1 MITYSVVIP
10 VKDEAGSLPFL
21 YKELTDVLRRLKKSY
36 EVIFVDDGSGDAS
49 YQALTVIRK
58 KDSKVKI
65 IKFHANYG
73 KSEAL
78 SAGFRL
84 AQGTIVITLDADL
97 QDDPDDIPKFLNAL
111 NQGYDVVCGW
121 RQKREDTMVKK
132 ISSYLFNSGTKLLTG
147 VPLHDVNCG
156 LKVLRKQV
164 CDRLFI
170 HGELHRFIPILAA
183 KQKFRVTEVFTRN
196 RPRKFGKSKY
206 GLERSWRGIIDLL
219 TTIFITDYATKPAHF
234 FGKIGLI
241 FFFVGFGMDAYVTY
255 IKLITGSTQERL
267 PLLLAGILFMVLGI
281 QLLSTGLIAEMVTHY
296 NKKGETYIVE
306 SVVS

>member
-1 MITYSVVIP
+1 MMMYSVVIP

-21 YKELTDVLRRLKKSY
+21 HKELTDVLRRLKKSY
-36 EVIFVDDGSGDAS
+36 EVIFVDDGSSDAS
-49 YQALTVIRK
+49 HETLSAIRK
-58 KDSKVKI
+58 KDPKVKI

-84 AQGTIVITLDADL
+84 AQGATVITMDADL
-97 QDDPDDIPKFLNAL
+97 QDDPYDIPKFLKAL
-111 NQGYDVVCGW
+111 NRGYDVVCGW
-121 RQKREDTMVKK
+121 RQKREDSTVKK

-147 VPLHDVNCG
+147 IPLHDVNCG
-156 LKVLRKQV
+156 LKVFRKQV

-196 RPRKFGKSKY
+196 RPRRFGKSKY
-206 GLERSWRGIIDLL
+206 GLERSWRGIIDLF
-219 TTIFITDYATKPAHF
+219 TTIFITDYASKPAHF
-234 FGKIGLI
+234 FGSIGLI
-241 FFFVGFGMDAYVTY
+241 FFFIGFGMDAYVTY

-281 QLLSTGLIAEMVTHY
+281 QLLSTGLIAEMITHY
-296 NKKGETYIVE
+296 SRNKETYIIE
-306 SVVS
+306 QPAS